1 MEKLVNEITEKLVA
15 CEVVDHC
22 DAEWF
27 SYAVQKK
34 LISLISGAVFLV
46 IGVMATELGTAA
58 AYLGSFCF
66 LRTRTNGYHAKTFI
80 LCLLHSLALE
90 LAMLYLLLP
99 ELNTLWVFA
108 LNATCTVCVFLLA
121 PVNDRSIHLNA
132 AELKACKRSGRA
144 RMLLLDA
151 LLIAAYLLSV
161 DSIVNGLTLGNTM
174 TALLLVIA
182 KIEKENKDNEE
193 NDRVPQESR

>member
-15 CEVVDHC
+15 CEVVDRC

-34 LISLISGAVFLV
+34 LISLISGSAFLI
-46 IGVMATELGTAA
+46 IGVMSTELSTVA
-58 AYLGSFCF
+58 AYLGSFYF

-80 LCLLHSLALE
+80 LCLLYSLALE

-99 ELNTLWVFA
+99 ELNTFWVFA
-108 LNATCTVCVFLLA
+108 LNAVCTVCVFLLA

-182 KIEKENKDNEE
+182 RIKKENKDNEE

>member
-1 MEKLVNEITEKLVA
+1 MEKLVNEITEKLVT
-15 CEVVDHC
+15 CEFVDSR

-27 SYAVQKK
+27 SYAIQKK
-34 LISLISGAVFLV
+34 LISLISGFAFLI
-46 IGVMATELGTAA
+46 IGIMSTELDTAVT
-58 AYLGSFCF
+58 YLGSFYF

-80 LCLLHSLALE
+80 LCLMYSLALE

-99 ELNTLWVFA
+99 ELNTFWAFA
-108 LNATCTVCVFLLA
+108 LNAICTACVFQFA

-132 AELKACKRSGRA
+132 AELKACKRSGRL
-144 RMLLLDA
+144 RILLLEA

-182 KIEKENKDNEE
+182 KIKKENKDNEK
-193 NDRVPQESR
+193 NDRVPQKSR